1 MQTLTV
7 KDSDRLLIVAPHPD
21 DECIGAGGILASFPG
36 QCTVFVLTDGR
47 QGQGEEPPER
57 EKERRKQEF
66 FAEMRA
72 LGIRDYRM
80 LEYEDGTLMRHR
92 DCLNHIPLSDYTKI
106 FVTGVYDNHPDHTAA
121 CMSVYNA
128 LQYQGIRDAELYL
141 YEVHSL
147 MQEPSHMLDISGV
160 IDKKTE
166 LIRFHKSQLTSL
178 PYDRLSENMAKYR
191 AIQNRQPEK
200 YLETYL
206 LRRPEDR
213 PGDRTIDLEEKLQ
226 KQILF
231 YWVLTK
237 WMDCKLKGGSIA
249 EALKKRGFSRIVIY
263 GYAELGQL
271 LCKEMLQ
278 EGISVVCILDKA
290 AKTTEAGTIP
300 VCKPEAVKA
309 SDQERLQIDAVVVT
323 AVYYF
328 EEIRKELTEAGYQNV
343 ISMGT
348 LLE

>member
-7 KDSDRLLIVAPHPD
+7 KDSDRLLIIAPHPD
-21 DECIGAGGILASFPG
+21 DECIGTGGILASFPK

-47 QGQGEEPPER
+47 QGQGGEPQER
-57 EKERRKQEF
+57 EKEIRKQEF
-66 FAEMRA
+66 LAEMGA

-80 LEYEDGTLMRHR
+80 LEYEDGTLMHHT

-121 CMSVYNA
+121 CVSVYNA
-128 LQYQGIRDAELYL
+128 LRAQRIRNMELYL

-147 MQEPSHMLDISGV
+147 MQEPSHMLDISDV
-160 IDKKTE
+160 MDKKLE

-191 AIQNRQPEK
+191 AIQNRQPER

-206 LRRPEDR
+206 FRRPEDR

-237 WMDCKLKGGSIA
+237 WMDCRLKGGSIA
-249 EALKKRGFSRIVIY
+249 AVLRKRGFSRIVIY

-278 EGISVVCILDKA
+278 EGVSVAYVLDKA
-290 AKTTEAGTIP
+290 AKTTESGSIP
-300 VCKPEAVKA
+300 VYKPEAVKS
-309 SDQERLQIDAVVVT
+309 SDQELQQIDAVIVT
-323 AVYYF
+323 AVYYY
-328 EEIRKELTEAGYQNV
+328 EEIKKELTETGYHNV